1 MSSDD
6 APPKTTTEWWR
17 VDTAT
22 LHARKQELE
31 VLKRQLDAE
40 QNAILAEINS
50 RGIRGCSGH
59 STLAGLIFEDFLV
72 SDKEAEAR
80 ADRVLALHPGPS
92 IGGDPEPP
100 LAPLTAEAAAEG
112 AIGGGQID
120 AIIKTLARIPSSVPA
135 EDVRA
140 GEKILVE
147 LARHA
152 GPRQIAR
159 AGRRLLD
166 ELDPDGKE
174 PRNEDPKD
182 TRPEL
187 RFIKHRDGTLGLKA
201 RLDLETYARLKS
213 DLDPMAKP
221 HKAIDGVRDARTQ
234 DERYGDAFTDY
245 VRLKTTSRNL
255 PGQAGEATHILVTM
269 SYEDLIRDIG
279 EAHLDLVGPI
289 SATDARILACDAR
302 VRPGVLGTAGEPLD
316 IGRSKRTVSLA
327 QKYAL
332 TIRDG
337 GCAFPGCDMPVPRC
351 TAHHIV
357 FWRHHGET
365 KIDNL
370 VLLCTKHHRLIHR
383 SEWKVQ
389 IAQDGLPEFTPP
401 AYLDPAGTPR
411 RNTMHLR
418 T

>member
-1 MSSDD
+1 MASENT
-6 APPKTTTEWWR
+6 PQPTRTEWWR

-31 VLKRQLDAE
+31 VLKRQADAE
-40 QNAILAEINS
+40 QCAIFAELNA

-59 STLAGLIFEDFLV
+59 STLAGLILQDFLV
-72 SDKEAEAR
+72 SKEEASAR
-80 ADRVLALHPGPS
+80 ADRALALHPGVS
-92 IGGDPEPP
+92 IGGDTVPP

-120 AIIKTLARIPSSVPA
+120 AIIRTLGRIPSFVPEEA
-135 EDVRA
+135 VRA
-140 GEKILVE
+140 GEAYLVDK
-147 LARHA
+147 ARTA
-152 GPRQIAR
+152 APPEIAR
-159 AGRRLLD
+159 AGRRLLNR
-166 ELDPDGKE
+166 LDPDGKE
-174 PRNEDPKD
+174 PRDEDPKD
-182 TRPEL
+182 VRPEM
-187 RFIKHRDGTLGLKA
+187 RFIEHRDGTLGLTGTV
-201 RLDLETYARLKS
+201 DLETYARLKS
-213 DLDPMAKP
+213 DLDPLAKP
-221 HKAIDGVRDARTQ
+221 HKAVDGVRDSRTQ
-234 DERYGDAFTDY
+234 AERYGDAFSDY
-245 VRLKTTSRNL
+245 VRLKTSSRNL
-255 PGQAGEATHILVTM
+255 PGQAAESTHILVTM
-269 SYEDLIRDIG
+269 SYEDLIKDLG
-279 EAHLDLVGPI
+279 QAHLDLVGPI

-370 VLLCTKHHRLIHR
+370 VLLCSAHHRLIHK
-383 SEWKVQ
+383 SEWKVR
-389 IAQDGLPEFTPP
+389 IAQDGLPEFTAP

>member
-1 MSSDD
+1 MASENSS
-6 APPKTTTEWWR
+6 PSTCTEWWR
-17 VDTAT
+17 ADAAA

-40 QNAILAEINS
+40 QYAILAELNA

-59 STLAGLIFEDFLV
+59 STLAALIGQDFHV
-72 SDKEAEAR
+72 SEAEAKLR
-80 ADRVLALHPGPS
+80 ADRVLALHPGP
-92 IGGDPEPP
+92 GFGDPTPP
-100 LAPLTAEAAAEG
+100 LAPLTASAAAEG

-120 AIIKTLARIPSSVPA
+120 AIIRTLDRIPSTVPA
-135 EDVRA
+135 EAVRK
-140 GEKILVE
+140 GERTLVDF
-147 LARHA
+147 ARHS
-152 GPRQIAR
+152 GPRAIAQ

-166 ELDPDGKE
+166 TLDPDGKE

-187 RFIKHRDGTLGLKA
+187 RFIKHRNGTLGLA
-201 RLDLETYARLKS
+201 ATLDLETYARLKS

-221 HKAIDGVRDARTQ
+221 HKAIDGVRDSRGQ
-234 DERYGDAFTDY
+234 DERYGDAFADY

-269 SYEDLIRDIG
+269 SYEDLISDLG
-279 EAHLDLVGPI
+279 TAHLDLVGPI
-289 SATDARILACDAR
+289 SATDARVLACDAR
-302 VRPGVLGTAGEPLD
+302 VRPGVLGAAGEPLD

-357 FWRHHGET
+357 FWQHHGET
-365 KIDNL
+365 RIDNL
-370 VLLCTKHHRLIHR
+370 VLLCTKHHRLIHH
-383 SEWKVQ
+383 SEWKVR
-389 IAQDGLPEFTPP
+389 IAQDGLPEFTAPT
-401 AYLDPAGTPR
+401 YLDPTRTPK

>member
-1 MSSDD
+1 MVSENSS
-6 APPKTTTEWWR
+6 PSTRTEWWR

-40 QNAILAEINS
+40 QYTILAELNT

-59 STLAGLIFEDFLV
+59 ATLAALIAEDFHV
-72 SDKEAEAR
+72 SEAEAKLR
-80 ADRVLALHPGPS
+80 ADRVLALHPGP
-92 IGGDPEPP
+92 GFGDPTPP
-100 LAPLTAEAAAEG
+100 LAPLTFAAAAEG

-120 AIIKTLARIPSSVPA
+120 AIIRTLDRIPSHVPEA
-135 EDVRA
+135 AVRK
-140 GEKILVE
+140 GEKALVDF
-147 LARHA
+147 ARHS
-152 GPRQIAR
+152 GPRAIAR

-166 ELDPDGKE
+166 RLDPDGKE
-174 PRNEDPKD
+174 PRDEDPKD
-182 TRPEL
+182 ARPEL
-187 RFIKHRDGTLGLKA
+187 RFIKHRNGTLGLA
-201 RLDLETYARLKS
+201 ATLDLETYARLKS
-213 DLDPMAKP
+213 DLDPLAKP
-221 HKAIDGVRDARTQ
+221 HKAIDGVRDSRGQ

-269 SYEDLIRDIG
+269 SYEDLISDLG
-279 EAHLDLVGPI
+279 AAHLDLVGPI

-337 GCAFPGCDMPVPRC
+337 GCSFPGCDMPVPRC

-365 KIDNL
+365 RIDNL
-370 VLLCTKHHRLIHR
+370 VLLCARHHRLIHH
-383 SEWKVQ
+383 SEWKVR
-389 IAQDGLPEFTPP
+389 IARDGLPEFVAP
-401 AYLDPAGTPR
+401 AYLDSTGTPR

>member
-1 MSSDD
+1 MANDSASQ
-6 APPKTTTEWWR
+6 TTPTEWWR
-17 VDTAT
+17 VDTAV

-40 QNAILAEINS
+40 QNAILAEINL
-50 RGIRGCSGH
+50 RGVRGCSGH
-59 STLAGLIFEDFLV
+59 STLAAMIYEDFHV
-72 SDKEAEAR
+72 TEKEAKDR
-80 ADRVLALHPGPS
+80 ADRVLALYPGPS
-92 IGGDPEPP
+92 VGGDPAPP
-100 LAPLTAEAAAEG
+100 LAPLTAGAAAEG
-112 AIGGGQID
+112 AIGGSQID
-120 AIIKTLARIPSSVPA
+120 AIIRTLARIPSWVP
-135 EDVRA
+135 EEKVRG
-140 GEKILVE
+140 GEKILVG

-152 GPRQIAR
+152 GPRAIAR

-166 ELDPDGKE
+166 KLDPDGKE

-182 TRPEL
+182 VRPEL
-187 RFIKHRDGTLGLKA
+187 RFVKHRDGTLGLKGT
-201 RLDLETYARLKS
+201 LDLETYARLKS

-221 HKAIDGVRDARTQ
+221 HKAIDGVRDSRTQ

-269 SYEDLIRDIG
+269 SYEDLINDLG

-370 VLLCTKHHRLIHR
+370 VLLCTKHHRLIHH

-389 IAQDGLPEFTPP
+389 IAQDGLPEFIAP
-401 AYLDPAGTPR
+401 AYLDPTGEPR

>member
-1 MSSDD
+1 MASENSPQ
-6 APPKTTTEWWR
+6 AARTEWWR
-17 VDTAT
+17 ADTAT
-22 LHARKQELE
+22 LHARKQENE
-31 VLKRQLDAE
+31 VLKRQLDFE
-40 QNAILAEINS
+40 QDSILAELNT

-59 STLAGLIFEDFLV
+59 STLSALIGEDFHLIKG
-72 SDKEAEAR
+72 DADDR
-80 ADRVLALHPGPS
+80 ADRVLALHPGVSVDGAPV
-92 IGGDPEPP
+92 PP

-112 AIGGGQID
+112 AIGGRQID
-120 AIIKTLARIPSSVPA
+120 AIIRVLARIPSTVP
-135 EDVRA
+135 DDGVRA
-140 GEKILVE
+140 GEMTLVA
-147 LARHA
+147 LARRA
-152 GPRQIAR
+152 GPREIAK

-166 ELDPDGKE
+166 HLDPDGKE

-187 RFIKHRDGTLGLKA
+187 RFVKHRDGSLGLKA

-221 HKAIDGVRDARTQ
+221 HKAIDGIRDSRTQ

-289 SATDARILACDAR
+289 SVTDARILACDAR

-337 GCAFPGCDMPVPRC
+337 GCTFPGCDMPVPRC
-351 TAHHIV
+351 TAHHLV

-370 VLLCTKHHRLIHR
+370 VLLCTKHHRLIHH

-389 IAQDGLPEFTPP
+389 IAQDGLPEFTAP
-401 AYLDPAGTPR
+401 AYLDPTGTPR

>member
-1 MSSDD
+1 MASENS
-6 APPKTTTEWWR
+6 PQGVRSEWWR
-17 VDTAT
+17 TDTAT
-22 LHARKQELE
+22 LHARKQEIE
-31 VLKRQLDAE
+31 ILKRQLDAE
-40 QNAILAEINS
+40 QNAILAEINN
-50 RGIRGCSGH
+50 RGVRGCSGH
-59 STLAGLIFEDFLV
+59 STLAALIFEDFHV
-72 SDKEAEAR
+72 TDKEAGRR
-80 ADRVLALHPGPS
+80 ADRVLALHPAVVV
-92 IGGDPEPP
+92 GGEIVPP

-120 AIIKTLARIPSSVPA
+120 AIIRTLTRIPSTVPE
-135 EDVRA
+135 EDVRS
-140 GEKILVE
+140 GEKILVD

-166 ELDPDGKE
+166 KLDPDGKE

-182 TRPEL
+182 VRPEL
-187 RFIKHRDGTLGLKA
+187 RFVQHRDGTLGLKA
-201 RLDLETYARLKS
+201 TLDLETYARLKS

-221 HKAIDGVRDARTQ
+221 HKAIAGVRDSRSQ

-370 VLLCTKHHRLIHR
+370 VLLCTKHHRLIHH

-401 AYLDPAGTPR
+401 SYLDPSGEPR